1 MDNKEQMRS
10 LRYILDSELGV
21 ISSENKDG
29 QDANKPAS
37 DSKLSNAT
45 TSGVKAVG
53 VCRKSGLH
61 YIEVK

>member
-1 MDNKEQMRS
+1 M
-10 LRYILDSELGV
+10 DSELGV

-29 QDANKPAS
+29 RDGNNTAS